1 MSDIYSIT
9 RGQLEDVADAIRLKT
24 GKSAKMTV
32 AEMPNEINSIEPGGG
47 GGLIYSSN
55 CIAMSNGI
63 VLPSIIG
70 IAQQGILPSGY
81 TQGQYLE
88 CSSNTDL
95 IYVPISG
102 EIEYIAQMSFSNSI
116 PGTQQYHQVIG
127 YEEAANAYFGINTSG
142 EIAAEWSIDDST
154 TFGIDDKDPSNL
166 NTIHVIFEN
175 GIKTTLT
182 IDGSQVISRGYPN
195 YFINDYSNYS
205 RFYLN
210 GTDSVGSVHVPILLY
225 QATFKNLQGVILMDL
240 YPCTKDSDNT
250 VGLYDITNN
259 IFYSTPNA
267 IVHGF

>member
-47 GGLIYSSN
+47 GGGGLIYSSN

-88 CSSNTDL
+88 CDANTNI
-95 IYVPISG
+95 IYIPISG
-102 EIEYIAQMSFSNSI
+102 EIEYIARMSFSNPI
-116 PGTQQYHQVIG
+116 QGQVIG
-127 YEEAANAYFGINTSG
+127 YELAANAYFGINVANK
-142 EIAAEWSIDDST
+142 IAAEWSINDST

-166 NTIHVIFEN
+166 NTIHVIFKNNEK
-175 GIKTTLT
+175 ITLT
-182 IDGSQVISRGYPN
+182 IEGSQLISRGYPN
-195 YFINDYSNYS
+195 ALVSDYSRYS
-205 RFYLN
+205 SFCLN
-210 GTDSVGSVHVPILLY
+210 TANSGGASCVPILLY
-225 QATFKNLQGVILMDL
+225 QATFKDLQGVILMDL
-240 YPCTKDSDNT
+240 YPCTRDSDSA

-259 IFYSTPNA
+259 TFYSTPNA